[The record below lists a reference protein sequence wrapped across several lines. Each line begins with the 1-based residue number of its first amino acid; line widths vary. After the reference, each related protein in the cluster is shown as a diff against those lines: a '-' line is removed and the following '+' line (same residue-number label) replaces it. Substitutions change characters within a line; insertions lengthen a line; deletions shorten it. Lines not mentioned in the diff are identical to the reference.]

1 MTLWEISDET
11 VLDIIVCEQNRL
23 CSRCVYSLRQLSAR
37 GDQRRRANGLGTHRS
52 DLKGEEG
59 SGFCV

>member
-37 GDQRRRANGLGTHRS
+37 GANDAVQMAWEHTGVT
-52 DLKGEEG
+52 
-59 SGFCV
+59 